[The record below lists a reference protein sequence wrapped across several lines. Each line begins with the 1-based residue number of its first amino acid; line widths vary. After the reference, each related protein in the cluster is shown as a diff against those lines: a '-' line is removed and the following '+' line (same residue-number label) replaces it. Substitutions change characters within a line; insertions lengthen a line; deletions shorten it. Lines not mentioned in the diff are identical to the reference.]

1 MGYKEGEPGPEA
13 YSVYRA
19 NSGGVPNPVGT
30 KQPNAFG
37 VYDMMGNG
45 WNWVHDWYAR
55 YPAEDQVDP
64 QGPLHPNAREIIKP
78 HRSMRGGSWNESGAH
93 GMMTTNR
100 WSTWGMSAN
109 QWVTFRV
116 ALTTVPPLPPGAP
129 LPGAFADSGTGVPG
143 GGAAAKKGAEKK
155 K

>member
-1 MGYKEGEPGPEA
+1 
-13 YSVYRA
+13 
-19 NSGGVPNPVGT
+19 
-30 KQPNAFG
+30 
-37 VYDMMGNG
+37 
-45 WNWVHDWYAR
+45 
-55 YPAEDQVDP
+55 
-64 QGPLHPNAREIIKP
+64 
-78 HRSMRGGSWNESGAH
+78 
-93 GMMTTNR
+93 MMTTNR